1 MYLPSRCHV
10 KVEHKLASKYRMG
23 NRIGVCPQPSA
34 ARPPINSI
42 WKTTCKRSVLSTASL
57 IARGGFRYP
66 GTVFWTVYSISAV
79 SHPTKKNQ
87 SFKHIPSP
95 IWCLRTPPLTKKN
108 VTLWSPKLVYL
119 GLCQTIKRFWKT
131 VHRRIGFPGNHHF
144 LVLESPTAYC
154 ILSEA
159 LCAGKFSSRFS
170 IHFLWRD
177 GSVEYPG
184 HGRGWGF
191 HFFGFNRF

>member
-1 MYLPSRCHV
+1 M
-10 KVEHKLASKYRMG
+10 
-23 NRIGVCPQPSA
+23 
-34 ARPPINSI
+34 
-42 WKTTCKRSVLSTASL
+42 STASL

-119 GLCQTIKRFWKT
+119 GLCQTMNRFWKSAY
-131 VHRRIGFPGNHHF
+131 RRIGFPDSQYI
-144 LVLESPTAYC
+144 LVLESPMAYRV
-154 ILSEA
+154 LSEA
-159 LCAGKFSSRFS
+159 LCAGNFHSDSLFTFSDEMVRRNIQSMGEVGGSISLVLTVFS
-170 IHFLWRD
+170 ILYEKALALFEAL
-177 GSVEYPG
+177 
-184 HGRGWGF
+184 
-191 HFFGFNRF
+191 